1 MRPAGDEVSF
11 MLGLKKVYCGTCTTN
26 LTMAQ
31 MIRTEYTFHEGL
43 LQDAYHVDLM
53 RKNMTEKLSSLLP
66 DIVDEI
72 TDAFEEL
79 TDIKNGE
86 LLVPI
91 STLEGSKVLLWLTL

>member
-1 MRPAGDEVSF
+1 MEAVP
-11 MLGLKKVYCGTCTTN
+11 

-31 MIRTEYTFHEGL
+31 MIRTEYNLHKGL
-43 LQDAYHVDLM
+43 VQDAYHVDVM

-72 TDAFEEL
+72 TDAFEGL

-91 STLEGSKVLLWLTL
+91 STLEGSKVLL